1 MEFILNL
8 INILYNLFFDTND
21 KNDFYLNKLI
31 ESLLFLFE
39 IFKNKFI
46 FFLLFFLIFFIT
58 IYLFLINSKKYI
70 LLVISNIFIF
80 FIILIIFPINIP
92 FTDSYDEINLLFN
105 NNIINYL
112 FHTDSGFFFF
122 FFRILH
128 LIVYKYY
135 NLNYS
140 IFTYLNFSFF
150 ILSILLFFIYL
161 KKEKL
166 SNYIIFF
173 ILILFNGKWI
183 NNFYESVNISW
194 TINLFLVLFFINSLN
209 IKNNIIKNFIISNI
223 YLFVIF
229 NFKAGIVVLIYSI
242 LYGFLTKEFKNKI
255 FFIITPI
262 IIYSFYLYIVFNYS
276 DNPKLETH
284 NALSSSIDLFNN
296 QLNYF
301 RENKLILLEN
311 FLAIQVLIF
320 TPFIFPM
327 KYIFILL
334 SLMQYFFICKF
345 FIIDKKN
352 FFNSFKF
359 FILNN
364 PLILIGFLGC
374 ILISFSRTDYNQV
387 RYMSFSLLFQLGFF
401 IFYFRHFSQNL
412 YSIFNKVI
420 LNFFILFYVINLFIP
435 HQGFF
440 IALHKHYINE
450 VAKDCFINN
459 TNIEKCYSKMFYL
472 TFYDIKQE
480 HYNNFKESIFELKSK
495 NLTIFYN
502 INNQL
507 Q

>member
-1 MEFILNL
+1 
-8 INILYNLFFDTND
+8 
-21 KNDFYLNKLI
+21 
-31 ESLLFLFE
+31 
-39 IFKNKFI
+39 
-46 FFLLFFLIFFIT
+46 
-58 IYLFLINSKKYI
+58 
-70 LLVISNIFIF
+70 
-80 FIILIIFPINIP
+80 
-92 FTDSYDEINLLFN
+92 
-105 NNIINYL
+105 
-112 FHTDSGFFFF
+112 
-122 FFRILH
+122 
-128 LIVYKYY
+128 
-135 NLNYS
+135 
-140 IFTYLNFSFF
+140 
-150 ILSILLFFIYL
+150 LFFIYL

-296 QLNYF
+296 QLNYY

-450 VAKDCFINN
+450 VVKDCFVNN